1 MRKDLS
7 ISLAAIAFL
16 LVAAMTFQTVP
27 QVSASAED
35 KSVQLT
41 QAAVDETQENSGT
54 TQKRLANPSSIE
66 SSKTEVHSKESIEAS
81 PVASDDRIDATTP
94 FPIPVPL
101 PGGIDHVAAGVG
113 TRNRGSG
120 VIQLRGVCP
129 GSRPVQ
135 AFLYWGTI
143 INSPAIP
150 LTSNATF
157 NGTQV
162 TGTLIGSSA
171 PPCWP
176 GTAFVAYRA
185 SVIALIAPQINGDYT
200 VSCLPSSITDGR
212 DPWRCSPVPAPNP
225 LSQGASLVVL
235 FTGTTVPATSRT
247 SLNEGAFLVNF
258 IGVLNVNN
266 PVPGGVPNYSILKH
280 TRIGGDGQ
288 VGSSTFS
295 TLPVTDERTFLGPNA
310 GGAFTQIKGPG
321 SPFNGDSD
329 FNGYDA
335 DPLNKLWDTHTDSF
349 FQQLIAPG
357 LAAYLVRYIGNGDC
371 FVAIVHV
378 LTTQ

>member
-1 MRKDLS
+1 MRRDLS
-7 ISLAAIAFL
+7 ISLATIAFL
-16 LVAAMTFQTVP
+16 LVAAMTFQTLP
-27 QVSASAED
+27 QASASAEGNNI
-35 KSVQLT
+35 KIAQVVS
-41 QAAVDETQENSGT
+41 DEDPAGT
-54 TQKRLANPSSIE
+54 TKKRLTTE
-66 SSKTEVHSKESIEAS
+66 SRIDSVKTEVHSKESIELS
-81 PVASDDRIDATTP
+81 PVASDDRIDAVTP
-94 FPIPVPL
+94 FPIPIPL

-113 TRNRGSG
+113 TRNRGAG
-120 VIQLRGVCP
+120 WIQLRGVCP

-135 AFLYWGTI
+135 AFLYWGQI

-150 LTSNATF
+150 LTSTATF

-185 SVIALIAPQINGDYT
+185 SVIALIAPQINGEYY
-200 VSCLPSSITDGR
+200 VSCLPSSLTDGR
-212 DPWRCSPVPAPNP
+212 DPWACSPVPAPNP

-235 FTGTTVPATSRT
+235 YTGTTVPATSRT

-258 IGVLNVNN
+258 IGGLAVGN

-295 TLPVTDERTFLGPNA
+295 NRPVTDERTFLGPNGI
-310 GGAFTQIKGPG
+310 GGFTQIKGPG

-349 FQQLIAPG
+349 NQQLIAPG
-357 LAAYLVRYIGNGDC
+357 LAAYIVRYIGNGDC
-371 FVAIVHV
+371 FVAVVHI

>member
-1 MRKDLS
+1 MRRDL
-7 ISLAAIAFL
+7 IVSLAAIALL
-16 LVAAMTFQTVP
+16 LVTAMTFQRVQ
-27 QVSASAED
+27 QVSASAEEKVI
-35 KSVQLT
+35 KST
-41 QAAVDETQENSGT
+41 QIIDDDNDPSGT
-54 TQKRLANPSSIE
+54 TKKRLSSPSSAE
-66 SSKTEVHSKESIEAS
+66 SLRAEVHSKESVEAS
-81 PVASDDRIDATTP
+81 PVASDDRIDAVIP

-143 INSPAIP
+143 INSTAIP
-150 LTSNATF
+150 LTSTATF

-212 DPWRCSPVPAPNP
+212 DPWRCSPVPAANP

-235 FTGTTVPATSRT
+235 YTGSTVPATSRT

-258 IGVLNVNN
+258 IGALNVNN

-295 TLPVTDERTFLGPNA
+295 FLSVTDERTFLGPNA

-357 LAAYLVRYIGNGDC
+357 LAAYTVRYIGNGDC

>member
-1 MRKDLS
+1 MRRDLS
-7 ISLAAIAFL
+7 VSLAAIAL
-16 LVAAMTFQTVP
+16 LLIAAMTFQTVS
-27 QVSASAED
+27 QVSAESSSA
-35 KSVQLT
+35 KSAQVSD
-41 QAAVDETQENSGT
+41 DEQETTGT
-54 TQKRLANPSSIE
+54 TSKRLTAPTSIDSSRAE
-66 SSKTEVHSKESIEAS
+66 SHSKESIELS
-81 PVASDDRIDATTP
+81 PVASDDRIDAVAP

-135 AFLYWGTI
+135 AFLYWGHI

-150 LTSNATF
+150 LTSTATF

-162 TGTLIGSSA
+162 TGTLIGVSA

-176 GTAFVAYRA
+176 GTSFVAYRA
-185 SVIALIAPQINGDYT
+185 SVIALITPQINGDYT
-200 VSCLPSSITDGR
+200 VACLPSSLTDGR
-212 DPWRCSPVPAPNP
+212 DPWSCSPVPAPNP

-235 FTGTTVPATSRT
+235 FTGATVPATSRT

-258 IGVLNVNN
+258 IGALDVNN

-295 TLPVTDERTFLGPNA
+295 SRPVTDERTFLGPNA
-310 GGAFTQIKGPG
+310 GGALTQIKGPG

-329 FNGYDA
+329 FNGYDG

-357 LAAYLVRYIGNGDC
+357 LAAYRVRYIGNGDC
-371 FVAIVHV
+371 FVAVVHV